1 MLHMTVGIFGN
12 NEPAQA
18 LLKKLGKAGTINDIA
33 IYNHGSSEGVFTY
46 VSPNSDKIQTLLQT
60 LNMAEIPAIVISE
73 ITAALGE
80 QLIAISEFG
89 FETGFMILD
98 GTSREQIMPLV
109 KDTCIEKFA
118 IVKDGTELVEQL
130 KKLSL
135 KRGDSPLVQIDNYFN
150 VKSVGTV
157 ILGIMKSGSL
167 KKYDKVMIQPLE
179 KEVMIKGI
187 QSQDKDFE
195 QTEPGMRVGLN
206 LKGIEADELRRGYVI
221 GSLDKLKIFRLSLQK
236 SRYSKE
242 QLRENDTVFL
252 SAGLQV
258 AAARVKKTG
267 DVLELECE
275 QQLCYSRD
283 TKFLVATT
291 KQALPRI
298 IGHATLLE

>member
-18 LLKKLGKAGTINDIA
+18 LLKKLGKSGTVNDLA

-46 VSPNSDKIQTLLQT
+46 VSPNSDKIQTLLQA

-80 QLIAISEFG
+80 QLIAII
-89 FETGFMILD
+89 ETGFMILD

-221 GSLDKLKIFRLSLQK
+221 GGLDKSKTFRLNLQK

-258 AAARVKKTG
+258 AAARVKKTNP
-267 DVLELECE
+267 LELECE
-275 QQLCYSRD
+275 QPLCYSRD

-291 KQALPRI
+291 KQAPPRI
-298 IGHATLLE
+298 IGHATLL